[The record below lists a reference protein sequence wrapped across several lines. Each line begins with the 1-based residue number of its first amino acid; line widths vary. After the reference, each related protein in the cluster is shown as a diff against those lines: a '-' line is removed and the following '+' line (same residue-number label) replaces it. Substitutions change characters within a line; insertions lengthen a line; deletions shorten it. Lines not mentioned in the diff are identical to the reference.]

1 MKILMFGR
9 GVISAQYGWAF
20 EKAGHEV
27 EFYVRP
33 GRKDQFGPFI
43 DLDILDGRTSFKG
56 VPVKERWPIQMREE
70 LSPNHDYDLIVL
82 SVNHNQFED
91 VVKVIGPYVGKA
103 TILLFNNVWQDLP
116 IFVEGLPMEQII
128 WGFPGGGGGFSSNS
142 KLEGGFMKSIYL
154 QTEATAASPSRHQRV
169 VELFRQ
175 AGFSFSWQKDIRVW
189 YWFHFILNAGMAAQA
204 LKEGS
209 YSNLYQSPK
218 KVANAILLMREML
231 PLITAKGGKIGLGT
245 ALAMR
250 LPAGL
255 IGYAA
260 FKLLK
265 GNSVPAAIMERMERT
280 AYISRESFA
289 HFPNDVLAEARKLG
303 VSLPRLE
310 AMEGHFK

>member
-9 GVISAQYGWAF
+9 GVISTQYGWAF

-33 GRKDQFGPFI
+33 GRKEQFGPYI

-56 VPVKERWPIQMREE
+56 VPVKEKWPIRMREE
-70 LSPNHDYDLIVL
+70 LPSDHDYDLIVL
-82 SVNHNQFED
+82 SVNHDQFAEA
-91 VVKVIGPYVGKA
+91 VKVVGPKAGKA
-103 TILLFNNVWQDLP
+103 TLLLFNNVWDDLRV
-116 IFVEGLPMEQII
+116 FAEGLPMDQIV
-128 WGFPGGGGGFSSNS
+128 WGFPGAGGGYSSKH

-154 QTEATAASPSRHQRV
+154 QTEATAASPTRHQSV
-169 VELFRQ
+169 AELFRQ

-209 YSNLYQSPK
+209 YRNLYQSPK
-218 KVANAILLMREML
+218 NVAQAILLMREML
-231 PLITAKGGKIGLGT
+231 PLIAAKGGKLGLGSS
-245 ALAMR
+245 LAMR

-255 IGYAA
+255 VGYAA
-260 FKLLK
+260 FKILK

-289 HFPNDVLAEARKLG
+289 TFPIDVLAEARKLG
-303 VSLPRLE
+303 IPLPRLE
-310 AMEGHFK
+310 ALERYFR

>member
-33 GRKDQFGPFI
+33 GRMEQFGPFI
-43 DLDILDGRTSFKG
+43 DLDVLDGRTSFKG
-56 VPVKERWPIQMREE
+56 VPMKERWPIQMREE
-70 LSPNHDYDLIVL
+70 LTHNHDYDLIVL

-91 VVKVIGPYVGKA
+91 VVKVIGPYIGKA
-103 TILLFNNVWQDLP
+103 TILLFNNVWKDLS
-116 IFVEGLPMEQII
+116 IFAKGLPMDQII
-128 WGFPGGGGGFSSNS
+128 WGFPAGGGGFSSHN

-154 QTEATAASPSRHQRV
+154 QTEATAASTSRHQRV
-169 VELFRQ
+169 VALFRQ
-175 AGFSFSWQKDIRVW
+175 AGFSFSWQKDIQVW

-209 YSNLYQSPK
+209 YRNLYQSHK
-218 KVANAILLMREML
+218 KVANAILLIREML
-231 PLITAKGGKIGLGT
+231 PLISAKGGKIGLGT
-245 ALAMR
+245 SLAMR
-250 LPAGL
+250 LPARL

-260 FKLLK
+260 YNLLK
-265 GNSVPAAIMERMERT
+265 VNSVPAAIMDRMERT

-310 AMEGHFK
+310 AIERHFQ

>member
-33 GRKDQFGPFI
+33 GRKEQFGPYI

-56 VPVKERWPIQMREE
+56 VPVKEKWPIRMREE
-70 LSPNHDYDLIVL
+70 LTPDHDYDLIVL
-82 SVNHNQFED
+82 SVNHDQFAN
-91 VVKVIGPYVGKA
+91 VVKIVGPNAGKA
-103 TILLFNNVWQDLP
+103 TLLLFNNVWDDLRL
-116 IFVEGLPMEQII
+116 FAEGLPMDQIV
-128 WGFPGGGGGFSSNS
+128 WGFPGAGGGYSSNH

-154 QTEATAASPSRHQRV
+154 QTEATAASRTRHQSV
-169 VELFRQ
+169 AGLFRQ
-175 AGFSFSWQKDIRVW
+175 AGFSFSWQKDIQVW
-189 YWFHFILNAGMAAQA
+189 YWFHFILNAGMATQA

-209 YSNLYQSPK
+209 YRNLYQSPK
-218 KVANAILLMREML
+218 KVAQAILLMREMI
-231 PLITAKGGKIGLGT
+231 PLIAAKGGKLDLGSS
-245 ALAMR
+245 LAMR
-250 LPAGL
+250 LPVGL

-260 FKLLK
+260 FKILK

-289 HFPNDVLAEARKLG
+289 TFPNDVLADARKLG

-310 AMEGHFK
+310 ALERYFR

>member
-20 EKAGHEV
+20 EKAGHQV

-33 GRKDQFGPFI
+33 GRKVQFGPYI

-56 VPVKERWPIQMREE
+56 VPVKEKWPIRMREE
-70 LSPNHDYDLIVL
+70 LPSDHDYDLIVL
-82 SVNHNQFED
+82 SVNHDQFAEA
-91 VVKVIGPYVGKA
+91 VKIVGPKAGKA
-103 TILLFNNVWQDLP
+103 TLLLFNNVWDDLRN
-116 IFVEGLPMEQII
+116 FAKGLPMDQIV
-128 WGFPGGGGGFSSNS
+128 WGFPGAGGGYSSNH

-154 QTEATAASPSRHQRV
+154 QTEATAASPTRHQSV
-169 VELFRQ
+169 AELFRQ

-209 YSNLYQSPK
+209 YRSLYQSPK
-218 KVANAILLMREML
+218 KVAQAILLMREML
-231 PLITAKGGKIGLGT
+231 PLIAAKGGKLGLGSS
-245 ALAMR
+245 LAMR

-255 IGYAA
+255 VGYAA
-260 FKLLK
+260 FKILK

-289 HFPNDVLAEARKLG
+289 TFPIDVLTEARKLG
-303 VSLPRLE
+303 VPLPRLE
-310 AMEGHFK
+310 ALERYFR

>member
-20 EKAGHEV
+20 EKAGHDV

-33 GRKDQFGPFI
+33 GRKKQFGPYI
-43 DLDILDGRTSFKG
+43 DLDVLDGRTSLKG
-56 VPVKERWPIQMREE
+56 VAVKERWPIQLREE
-70 LSPNHDYDLIVL
+70 LTPDHNYDLIVL
-82 SVNHNQFED
+82 SVNHNQFEE
-91 VVKVIGPYVGKA
+91 VAKVIGPHVGKA
-103 TILLFNNVWQDLP
+103 TILLFNNVWEDLST
-116 IFVEGLPMEQII
+116 FARELPRDQII
-128 WGFPGGGGGFSSNS
+128 WGFPGGGGGFSSPN

-154 QTEATAASPSRHQRV
+154 QTEATATSAARHQRV
-169 VELFRQ
+169 VALFRQ
-175 AGFSFSWQKDIRVW
+175 AGFSFSYQKDIQAW

-209 YSNLYQSPK
+209 YHHLYQSPK
-218 KVANAILLMREML
+218 KVAKAIRLMREML
-231 PLITAKGGKIGLGT
+231 PVIAAKGGKIGLGT
-245 ALAMR
+245 SLAMR
-250 LPAGL
+250 IPAGL

-260 FKLLK
+260 FKLLR
-265 GNSVPAAIMERMERT
+265 GNSVPAAIMDRMERT

-310 AMEGHFK
+310 AMKHYF